1 MQFNLTGKHLE
12 ISDTMRE
19 AVSTMLERLEKRYQM
34 IASANVIL
42 HTERHEKIA
51 DATLQINGFADIHGS
66 SRDNDMYH
74 ALKLLE
80 EVLDKQLL
88 KIKEKDK

>member
-1 MQFNLTGKHLE
+1 MQFNLTGKHLD

-19 AVSTMLERLEKRYQM
+19 AVSTMLERLEKRYPM
-34 IASANVIL
+34 VSSANVIL

-51 DATLQINGFADIHGS
+51 DATLQVSGFADIHGS
-66 SRDNDMYH
+66 CRHEDMYH

-88 KIKEKDK
+88 KTKEKDK